1 MILLQGLNDCSISY
15 FQRVCGA
22 RQQDTRGS
30 CWNSNPRAQQ
40 NDNSDSERSP
50 RTKAKLKKTTSRTL
64 PVGFIPGGIG
74 SLSITF
80 MTIALI
86 VFGIALLALNDGSL
100 LETIIALAVIGVGVV
115 GFLSTRGLLHRRRQ
129 TAY

>member
-1 MILLQGLNDCSISY
+1 M
-15 FQRVCGA
+15 
-22 RQQDTRGS
+22 
-30 CWNSNPRAQQ
+30 
-40 NDNSDSERSP
+40 
-50 RTKAKLKKTTSRTL
+50 
-64 PVGFIPGGIG
+64 GFIPGGIG